1 MRAEGRPS
9 GSTVASV
16 IACALRISA
25 KASFSQL
32 SRSGSGSAGRSVG
45 SAGLGMSSLLPE
57 DYLISWARRPPPIH
71 QGGDDVDD
79 VGRVDRLAEVHVEAG
94 GARLADAEPLG
105 KECDPRSRFAS
116 QCRFASSRQSV
127 APARE
132 YRP

>member
-79 VGRVDRLAEVHVEAG
+79 VGRGDRRAEVEGEAG
-94 GARLADAEPLG
+94 GARLAAAEPVG
-105 KECDPRSRFAS
+105 TERHGDRG
-116 QCRFASSRQSV
+116 
-127 APARE
+127 
-132 YRP
+132 Y

>member
-45 SAGLGMSSLLPE
+45 SAGLGISSLLRE
-57 DYLISWARRPPPIH
+57 DYLISSARRPPPIH

-79 VGRVDRLAEVHVEAG
+79 AGRGDRRAGGNRGTRGGRLAG
-94 GARLADAEPLG
+94 GR
-105 KECDPRSRFAS
+105 
-116 QCRFASSRQSV
+116 
-127 APARE
+127 
-132 YRP
+132 